1 MDRGREQ
8 ETVEEMAASLVDSVV
23 ESIGGSS
30 LAVTDEALR
39 LLGVIDGEELI
50 LPDSFDDDSLDEE
63 YFNKE
68 YQKRHLKK
76 DASTQKR
83 PQGRWFQARSCTR

>member
-23 ESIGGSS
+23 ESMGGSS

-50 LPDSFDDDSLDEE
+50 LPDSFDDDSFAGELIAETLLTRPE
-63 YFNKE
+63 VINALVALGTLLV
-68 YQKRHLKK
+68 KRVKM
-76 DASTQKR
+76 
-83 PQGRWFQARSCTR
+83 GE

>member
-30 LAVTDEALR
+30 LAVTGEALR

-50 LPDSFDDDSLDEE
+50 LPDSFDDDSFAGELIAETLLTRPE
-63 YFNKE
+63 VINALVALGTLLV
-68 YQKRHLKK
+68 KRVKM
-76 DASTQKR
+76 
-83 PQGRWFQARSCTR
+83 GE

>member
-50 LPDSFDDDSLDEE
+50 LPDSFDDDSFAGELIAETL
-63 YFNKE
+63 FM
-68 YQKRHLKK
+68 HLVELEIE
-76 DASTQKR
+76 D
-83 PQGRWFQARSCTR
+83 C

>member
-50 LPDSFDDDSLDEE
+50 LPDSFDDDSIAGELIAETLLTRPE
-63 YFNKE
+63 VINALVALGTLLV
-68 YQKRHLKK
+68 KRVKM
-76 DASTQKR
+76 
-83 PQGRWFQARSCTR
+83 GE